1 MWLPFELSLALRF
14 LRPKRTFVSIITL
27 ISIIG
32 VTLGVAVLIIV
43 MSVMSGFDLMLRERL
58 LNFNYHIKV
67 FSENRVMTGY
77 SEVREKLLMNDAVKG
92 VAPFVIGP
100 VLVET
105 QPNEGQAQIAT
116 PFIRGVDIDL
126 EQTVSSLVS
135 SNNLVQGDMNLSEG
149 VIVGSEI
156 RSQLNLKVGDYL
168 AVHSA
173 RSFHRIRD
181 SQEEGKDFV
190 LLPDDYEVRGVID
203 VDFYDYNANF
213 MLTSIESAQ
222 DLFDLGDSVHGLGV
236 RLEDAS
242 LAEETRQN
250 LINLL
255 PAGLTVRTWEDE
267 NSHLLEALRV
277 ERNVMFY
284 LLFFVMIVAAFG
296 ITSSQITFV
305 VQKTPEIGTLN
316 ALGATGGQIMRVF
329 LSQSF
334 VVAVLGLALG
344 FGLGLLALYFRNE
357 FLVFMRD
364 LTSFEIFP
372 ARIYGFQALPAEIVT
387 GDLVKIGIGSFIIC
401 ILAGLLP
408 AWNASRLRPVEAFR
422 HE

>member
-1 MWLPFELSLALRF
+1 MKLPFELVLALRY
-14 LRPKRTFVSIITL
+14 LRPKRTFVSVITL

-67 FSENRVMTGY
+67 FTENRVMNNY
-77 SEVREKLLMNDAVKG
+77 NEVRDKLLQNKVVRG
-92 VAPFVIGP
+92 VAPFVVGP
-100 VLVET
+100 VLIET
-105 QPNEGQAQIAT
+105 QPDEGLPQIDT
-116 PFIRGVDIDL
+116 PFVRGVDIEL

-135 SNNLVQGDMNLSEG
+135 SNSLVQGEMDLNGGIL
-149 VIVGSEI
+149 VGSEI
-156 RSQLNLKVGDYL
+156 RSRLNLKVGDYI

-173 RSFHRIRD
+173 RSFHRIREA
-181 SQEEGKDFV
+181 QEKDKEIV
-190 LLPDDYEVRGVID
+190 LLPDDFEVRGVID
-203 VDFYDYNANF
+203 VDFYDYNANI
-213 MLTSIESAQ
+213 MLTSLQNAQ
-222 DLFDLGDSVHGLGV
+222 DLYDLGDAVHGLGV

-242 LAEETRQN
+242 LAEITRQQ
-250 LINLL
+250 LL
-255 PAGLTVRTWEDE
+255 EVLPSGLVVRTWEDE

-305 VQKTPEIGTLN
+305 VQRTPEIGTLN

-329 LSQSF
+329 LSQSL
-334 VVAVLGLALG
+334 VVALLGLTFG
-344 FGLGLLALYFRNE
+344 FGLGLLALEFRNE
-357 FLVFMRD
+357 FLLLMRE
-364 LTSFEIFP
+364 LTGFEIFP
-372 ARIYGFQALPAEIVT
+372 ASIYGFQALPAEIVP
-387 GDLVKIGIGSFIIC
+387 GDLLKIGIGSFIIC
-401 ILAGLLP
+401 LLAGMLP

>member
-1 MWLPFELSLALRF
+1 MRLPFELSLALRF

-77 SEVREKLLMNDAVKG
+77 SEVREKLLKNESVKG

-149 VIVGSEI
+149 VLIGSEI

-181 SQEEGKDFV
+181 SQEEGKDVV

-334 VVAVLGLALG
+334 VVAVLGLAFG
-344 FGLGLLALYFRNE
+344 FGFGLLALYFRNE

-364 LTSFEIFP
+364 LTGFEIFP
-372 ARIYGFQALPAEIVT
+372 ASIYGFQALPAEIVT

>member
-1 MWLPFELSLALRF
+1 MKLPFELALALRY
-14 LRPKRTFVSIITL
+14 LRPKRTFVSVITL

-67 FSENRVMTGY
+67 FTENRVMNNY
-77 SEVREKLLMNDAVKG
+77 NEVREKLLQNKVVRG
-92 VAPFVIGP
+92 VAPFVVGP
-100 VLVET
+100 VLIET
-105 QPNEGQAQIAT
+105 QPDEGLPQIDT
-116 PFIRGVDIDL
+116 PFVRGVDIEL

-135 SNNLVQGDMNLSEG
+135 SNSLVQGEMDLNGGIL
-149 VIVGSEI
+149 VGSEI
-156 RSQLNLKVGDYL
+156 RSRLNLKVGDYI

-173 RSFHRIRD
+173 RSFHRIREA
-181 SQEEGKDFV
+181 QEKDKEIV
-190 LLPDDYEVRGVID
+190 LLPDDFEVRGVID

-213 MLTSIESAQ
+213 MLTSLQNAQ
-222 DLFDLGDSVHGLGV
+222 DLYDLGDAVHGLGV

-242 LAEETRQN
+242 LAEITRQQ
-250 LINLL
+250 LL
-255 PAGLTVRTWEDE
+255 EVLPSGLVVRTWEDE

-305 VQKTPEIGTLN
+305 VQRTPEIGTLN

-329 LSQSF
+329 LSQSL
-334 VVAVLGLALG
+334 VVALLGLTFG
-344 FGLGLLALYFRNE
+344 FGLGLLALEFRNE
-357 FLVFMRD
+357 FLLLMRE
-364 LTSFEIFP
+364 LTGFEIFP
-372 ARIYGFQALPAEIVT
+372 ASIYGFQALPAEIVP
-387 GDLVKIGIGSFIIC
+387 GDLLKIGIGSFFIC
-401 ILAGLLP
+401 LLAGVLP

>member
-1 MWLPFELSLALRF
+1 MKLPFELALALRY
-14 LRPKRTFVSIITL
+14 LRPKRTFVSVITL

-67 FSENRVMTGY
+67 FTENRVMNNY
-77 SEVREKLLMNDAVKG
+77 NEVREKLLQNKVVKG
-92 VAPFVIGP
+92 VAPFVVGP
-100 VLVET
+100 VLIET
-105 QPNEGQAQIAT
+105 QPDEGLPQIDT
-116 PFIRGVDIDL
+116 PFVRGVDIEL

-135 SNNLVQGDMNLSEG
+135 SNSLVQGEMDLNGGIL
-149 VIVGSEI
+149 VGSEI
-156 RSQLNLKVGDYL
+156 RSRLNLKVGDYI

-173 RSFHRIRD
+173 RSFHRIREA
-181 SQEEGKDFV
+181 QEKDKEIV
-190 LLPDDYEVRGVID
+190 LLPDDFEVRGVID

-213 MLTSIESAQ
+213 MLTSLQNAQ
-222 DLFDLGDSVHGLGV
+222 DLYDLGDAVHGLGV

-242 LAEETRQN
+242 FAEITRQQ
-250 LINLL
+250 LL
-255 PAGLTVRTWEDE
+255 GVLPSGLVVRTWEDE

-284 LLFFVMIVAAFG
+284 LLFFVMIVAAFC

-305 VQKTPEIGTLN
+305 VQRTPEIGTLN

-329 LSQSF
+329 LSQSL
-334 VVAVLGLALG
+334 VVALLGLTFG
-344 FGLGLLALYFRNE
+344 FGLGLLALEFRNE
-357 FLVFMRD
+357 FLLLMRE
-364 LTSFEIFP
+364 LTGFEIFP
-372 ARIYGFQALPAEIVT
+372 ASIYGFQALPAEIVP
-387 GDLVKIGIGSFIIC
+387 GDLLKIGIGSFIIC
-401 ILAGLLP
+401 LLAGILP

>member
-1 MWLPFELSLALRF
+1 MRLPFELSLALRF

-67 FSENRVMTGY
+67 FSENRLMTGY
-77 SEVREKLLMNDAVKG
+77 SEVREKLLKIEAVKG

-149 VIVGSEI
+149 VLVGSEI

-181 SQEEGKDFV
+181 SQEEGKDVV

-334 VVAVLGLALG
+334 VVAVLGLAFG

-372 ARIYGFQALPAEIVT
+372 ASIYGFQALPAKIVT

>member
-372 ARIYGFQALPAEIVT
+372 ASIYGFQALPAEIVT

>member
-1 MWLPFELSLALRF
+1 MKLPFELVLALRY
-14 LRPKRTFVSIITL
+14 LRPKRTFVSVITL

-67 FSENRVMTGY
+67 FTENRVMNNY
-77 SEVREKLLMNDAVKG
+77 NEVREKLLQNKVVRG
-92 VAPFVIGP
+92 VAPFVVGP
-100 VLVET
+100 VLIET
-105 QPNEGQAQIAT
+105 QPDEGLPQIDT
-116 PFIRGVDIDL
+116 PFVRGVDIEL

-135 SNNLVQGDMNLSEG
+135 SNSLVQGEMDLNGGIL
-149 VIVGSEI
+149 VGSEI
-156 RSQLNLKVGDYL
+156 RSRLNLKVGDYI

-173 RSFHRIRD
+173 RSFHRIREA
-181 SQEEGKDFV
+181 QEKDKEIV
-190 LLPDDYEVRGVID
+190 LLPDDFEVRGVID

-213 MLTSIESAQ
+213 MLTSLQNAQ
-222 DLFDLGDSVHGLGV
+222 DLYDLGDAVHGLGV

-242 LAEETRQN
+242 LAEITRQQ
-250 LINLL
+250 LL
-255 PAGLTVRTWEDE
+255 EVLPSGLVVRTWEDE

-305 VQKTPEIGTLN
+305 VQRTPEIGTLN

-329 LSQSF
+329 LSQSL
-334 VVAVLGLALG
+334 VVALLGLTFG
-344 FGLGLLALYFRNE
+344 FGLGLLALEFRNE
-357 FLVFMRD
+357 FLLLMRE
-364 LTSFEIFP
+364 LTGFEIFP
-372 ARIYGFQALPAEIVT
+372 ASIYGFQALPAEIVL
-387 GDLVKIGIGSFIIC
+387 GDLLKIGIGSFIIC
-401 ILAGLLP
+401 VLAGMLP

>member
-1 MWLPFELSLALRF
+1 MKLPFELALALRY
-14 LRPKRTFVSIITL
+14 LRPKRTFVSVITL

-67 FSENRVMTGY
+67 FTENRVMNNY
-77 SEVREKLLMNDAVKG
+77 NEVREKLLQNKVVRG
-92 VAPFVIGP
+92 VAPFVVGP
-100 VLVET
+100 VLIET
-105 QPNEGQAQIAT
+105 QPDEGLPQIDT
-116 PFIRGVDIDL
+116 PFVRGVDIEL

-135 SNNLVQGDMNLSEG
+135 SNSLVQGEMDLDG
-149 VIVGSEI
+149 GILVGSEI
-156 RSQLNLKVGDYL
+156 RSRLNLKVGDYIS
-168 AVHSA
+168 VHSA
-173 RSFHRIRD
+173 RSFHRIREA
-181 SQEEGKDFV
+181 QEKDKEIV
-190 LLPDDYEVRGVID
+190 LLPDDFEVRGVID

-213 MLTSIESAQ
+213 MLTSLQNAQ
-222 DLFDLGDSVHGLGV
+222 DLYDLGDAVHGLGV

-242 LAEETRQN
+242 LAEMTRQQ
-250 LINLL
+250 LL
-255 PAGLTVRTWEDE
+255 EVLPSGLVVRTWEDE

-305 VQKTPEIGTLN
+305 VQRTPEIGTLN

-329 LSQSF
+329 LSQSL
-334 VVAVLGLALG
+334 VVALLGLTFG
-344 FGLGLLALYFRNE
+344 FGLGLLALEFRNE
-357 FLVFMRD
+357 FLLLMRE
-364 LTSFEIFP
+364 LTGFEIFP
-372 ARIYGFQALPAEIVT
+372 ASIYGFQALPAEIVP
-387 GDLVKIGIGSFIIC
+387 GDLLKIGVGSFIIC
-401 ILAGLLP
+401 LLAGMLP